1 MVALLL
7 SIAIGFAQ
15 PKELTW
21 QQALDKIAP
30 HMAGFKVSKDQ
41 EKNELSLTRIIKQA
55 GLPIGEERTGLAGG
69 WPGFL
74 IDYSPNPVKVQG
86 MDAVIVKICRIV
98 QAPRH
103 DPNESVL
110 AVFVRTG
117 NRMKASRLREAL
129 TQNGTEF
136 VEVSC
141 EYAAFSGSRLVTAGL
156 DGWGSNA
163 PHPCVRVW
171 ERRRGGW
178 FLSNEK
184 TAPFESFVSP
194 RLTLN
199 PKGEVTIEQMTGR
212 TYPRYLSACHATAL
226 LTYRQKLV
234 LDNGKLRTVSFRLV
248 DSPFNLLDRLFKA
261 ICDSDKSFICSSSAS
276 AEVARQILALSPR
289 PHTDDDTF
297 FSDGEGTYCRK
308 IAIPKFSI
316 WFHFAKKGGKWVV
329 AKLTPYK
336 RV

>member
-1 MVALLL
+1 MIALLL
-7 SIAIGFAQ
+7 SISICAAQ

-30 HMAGFKVSKDQ
+30 HMAGFKVSKDPDKNQ
-41 EKNELSLTRIIKQA
+41 ERLTRIIKIA
-55 GLPIGEERTGLAGG
+55 GLPIGEERTGPAGG

-74 IDYSPNPVKVQG
+74 IDYSPDAVKVQG
-86 MDAVIVKICRIV
+86 MSAVIVRISRIV

-103 DPNESVL
+103 DPSESVL
-110 AVFVRTG
+110 AIFVRTG
-117 NRMKASRLREAL
+117 HRMKASRLREAL

-141 EYAAFSGSRLVTAGL
+141 EYAALSGSRLVTAGL

-163 PHPCVRVW
+163 PHPCVGVW
-171 ERRRGGW
+171 ERRKGDW

-194 RLTLN
+194 RLSLN

-234 LDNGKLRTVSFRLV
+234 LDSGKLRTVSFSLV
-248 DSPFNLLDRLFKA
+248 DSPYNLLDRLFKA
-261 ICDSDKSFICSSSAS
+261 ICENDKVFIRRSCAS

-289 PHTDDDTF
+289 SHTDDDPY
-297 FSDGEGTYCRK
+297 FSDGRGTFCRK
-308 IAIPKFSI
+308 IAIPKFGV
-316 WFHFAKKGGKWVV
+316 WFHFAKKDGKWVV